1 MDPPMMIDIRD
12 NNKISP
18 FPFGVRKKSFDFD
31 PPSWHEVRAVNWIKI
46 ESDFI
51 ERLDR
56 DVAPVTSKSVNWY
69 DDDFNDYYVSY
80 F

>member
-1 MDPPMMIDIRD
+1 MLGKSHSILIH
-12 NNKISP
+12 
-18 FPFGVRKKSFDFD
+18 FG
-31 PPSWHEVRAVNWIKI
+31 AVNWIKI

-56 DVAPVTSKSVNWY
+56 DVAPVTSKPVNWY